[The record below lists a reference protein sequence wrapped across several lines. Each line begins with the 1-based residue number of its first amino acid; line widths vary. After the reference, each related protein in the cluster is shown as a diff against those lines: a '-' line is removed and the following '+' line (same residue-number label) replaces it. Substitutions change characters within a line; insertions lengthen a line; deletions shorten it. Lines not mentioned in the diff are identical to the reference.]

1 MLKRESKSK
10 APVPQRMVSDDLS
23 SLAPTDESEM
33 LDQRAAQRSSGAQ
46 LARDDS
52 ISAPLTSKQGA
63 SGRRA
68 SARPRAGRKGSI
80 TRKGPT
86 SRAGP
91 AATKRK
97 GGLFGRLKSMRR
109 KEGEEVDP
117 ESAEEI
123 FSESDE
129 ATEVPGAKGA
139 AQPSYPSPRETL
151 GISAFQQTRASTS
164 PSAVTGPFTNEDDLE
179 STMSPLRAVASP
191 NGASKGKEAMRLKEP
206 GVAKQ
211 PDLVDKPKGRKANP
225 KRYSI
230 AQSVEA
236 SLVGPSWSVAD
247 RGQVQDEDEDDE
259 DGDEFDEDEEDDEED
274 DGLEEENYR
283 TDDESRYTPSYW
295 LQDDAGPPMVE
306 GSVTSDWSRVRRA
319 YEEDYDTNTVTTQAP
334 SNAGKQRP
342 VSESKGKKKKK
353 QSGSFYAVEVAGVGS
368 KRRSRKVSGDNDDDD
383 DDEAAHSVVNRL
395 LAKLEADGAED
406 DNDVDLAAA
415 PISAPVTSNSRKV
428 NGDAR
433 KGRGAQGTSLF
444 MPAIAPSVVYGGG
457 DETLIMPDDSVSIRA
472 ARRFQQQQE
481 PGAPQ
486 LTDPR
491 SASGRQPMT
500 KPQSA
505 QELAAAFAALEPA
518 FIDDEEEDDEIE
530 YEQARPRAV
539 GAVMPSYDDQSA
551 DDKDDYT
558 EYDNE
563 VYDDDGFTE
572 SYPPASPQS
581 FRSPRS
587 PKRSRQHSRQV
598 SGVTSS
604 SFSSEARSAKRVSN
618 RRRKADRG
626 RNELGRETWLM
637 ESALTPEQLHYL
649 VKAMVGVE
657 LEWEMQ
663 RTFVFDPSRSSSAYY
678 NHRQPPSRGREY
690 AVFRNREL
698 SREDL
703 PQLPLVRFLYDTA
716 FVMLPI
722 FGGGQTPYPKRK
734 AHADAFWKRAVSP
747 MLRLLQSRS
756 LSKRVD
762 RYGEGDGG
770 PFSAQ
775 STLDVLSRSLRQ
787 IAVRYITATIQ
798 VGEGDVKETWPW
810 PSANMMRLPAF
821 TPYRIPLERQS
832 RGAYEVD
839 VVFVRAQG
847 AQTGYIM
854 TVRKNNGQPHHYV
867 MRTEAQF
874 RDFAKAI
881 SAALPKACIKQP
893 PAMEM
898 AQMPGHFRELIR
910 TVDQATV
917 NGSSPDLP
925 APVASQLQKLGG
937 GSTAEL
943 GKRSSKADLK
953 AAKAANAAKQ
963 DEASQSTPK
972 LGRIAALKA
981 ELRREIRQELNRA
994 KGIPNEEPADGTR
1007 NGSDANGRPSN
1018 GGERRPSI
1026 SDSRASFAMSS
1037 STSPGIYDNS
1047 PPANDSRATLV
1058 DPPAYTS
1065 SRNTLGGFFGKRK
1078 DDGINYEARRLQ
1090 LRDWLRDAL
1099 SARGV
1104 GHHTETQAFLGGK
1117 TAFTDRDIKK
1127 STKDTMEANRRA
1139 DEDSSIQRQEVANQ
1153 AGEEVLDLRDML
1165 EEMWEDCKFSDGF
1178 LQAKEVFEEA
1188 DSFASLPEDYQGV
1201 VSYLHLKAARTLDGI
1216 FITGSHS
1223 AANFRRA
1230 KAGFKSVPWKLLMVV
1245 MSEPTGMMVND
1256 LKRILTHPSFV
1267 TRMTSAVMD
1276 DDPRRV
1282 EEGLA
1287 ELKRRLP
1294 SDYLRKLRK
1303 FVESTPDDVK
1313 RVIRD
1318 QAEKAG
1324 IPLVSAILRGND
1336 APLLQGRHLQVIV
1349 GATKMYQALIDSEP
1363 TMLDIEMAARKSR
1376 EIGLIRDLQHALRL
1390 YSARRDG
1397 QHLRD
1402 IIRSSAFRA
1411 SFATFVQPILD
1422 YVAKLHHR
1430 GRPLKEAI
1438 RTLRLR
1444 TESLLELIEALRSRV
1459 QDPAR
1464 NIDALTT
1471 FFDSHAHDTVG
1482 IISALTPLFPWLH
1495 ILAHTVGDGSDDLAR
1510 EWPLPTGMSGSLY
1523 PLEGGALNN
1532 LKNIAEAAW
1541 LKRIRQM
1548 EVCSRWI
1555 AGDIEADQ
1563 DIQVLGGE
1571 GEQSRTRQILPEE
1584 PLQQR
1589 LDRRAF
1595 KPFISGFREAL
1606 SAVLESR

>member
-1 MLKRESKSK
+1 M
-10 APVPQRMVSDDLS
+10 
-23 SLAPTDESEM
+23 
-33 LDQRAAQRSSGAQ
+33 
-46 LARDDS
+46 
-52 ISAPLTSKQGA
+52 
-63 SGRRA
+63 
-68 SARPRAGRKGSI
+68 
-80 TRKGPT
+80 
-86 SRAGP
+86 
-91 AATKRK
+91 
-97 GGLFGRLKSMRR
+97 
-109 KEGEEVDP
+109 DP
-117 ESAEEI
+117 ESAEESI
-123 FSESDE
+123 SDSEE
-129 ATEVPGAKGA
+129 ATEVPAAKGDS
-139 AQPSYPSPRETL
+139 QPSYPSPRETL
-151 GISAFQQTRASTS
+151 GISAFQRTRASTS
-164 PSAVTGPFTNEDDLE
+164 PSAVTGPLTNEQDDLE
-179 STMSPLRAVASP
+179 STMSPLRAVAAP
-191 NGASKGKEAMRLKEP
+191 NGVSKGKEAMRLKEP
-206 GVAKQ
+206 EIAKQ
-211 PDLVDKPKGRKANP
+211 PDLVDKPKVRKANNP

-230 AQSVEA
+230 AHSVEA

-247 RGQVQDEDEDDE
+247 RGQAEAEDEDDE
-259 DGDEFDEDEEDDEED
+259 DVIDDEDEDEEDEEEED
-274 DGLEEENYR
+274 DGLEDENYR
-283 TDDESRYTPSYW
+283 TDDESRYSPSYW
-295 LQDDAGPPMVE
+295 LKDDAGPPMVE

-319 YEEDYDTNTVTTQAP
+319 YEEDYDANTVTTQAL
-334 SNAGKQRP
+334 SNAGNRRSV
-342 VSESKGKKKKK
+342 VSDGKGKKKKK
-353 QSGSFYAVEVAGVGS
+353 SGSFYAVEVAGVGG
-368 KRRSRKVSGDNDDDD
+368 KRRSRKPSVDNDD

-395 LAKLEADGAED
+395 LAKLEADGAAD
-406 DNDVDLAAA
+406 DDDVDLAAA
-415 PISAPVTSNSRKV
+415 PISAPVNPNGRKA
-428 NGDAR
+428 NGDGR

-444 MPAIAPSVVYGGG
+444 IPAIAPSVVYGGG

-472 ARRFQQQQE
+472 ARRFQQQQG
-481 PGAPQ
+481 PDGRNLQTADPQ
-486 LTDPR
+486 
-491 SASGRQPMT
+491 SASARQAMA

-505 QELAAAFAALEPA
+505 QQLAAAFAALEPA
-518 FIDDEEEDDEIE
+518 FIDDDEEGDDREDDDGDDIE
-530 YEQARPRAV
+530 YEQPRPRAA
-539 GAVMPSYDDQSA
+539 GAMTASYADPSA
-551 DDKDDYT
+551 DGKDDYT

-563 VYDDDGFTE
+563 LYGDDGYTD
-572 SYPPASPQS
+572 SYPSASPRS
-581 FRSPRS
+581 PRSPRS
-587 PKRSRQHSRQV
+587 PKRSRGQHSRQV
-598 SGVTSS
+598 SGATSE
-604 SFSSEARSAKRVSN
+604 SFSSEPRSAKRVSN
-618 RRRKADRG
+618 RRRKAERG
-626 RNELGRETWLM
+626 RHELGRETWLM

-649 VKAMVGVE
+649 VKSMVGVE
-657 LEWEMQ
+657 LEWELQ
-663 RTFVFDPSRSSSAYY
+663 RTFAFDPRRSSSAYQ

-698 SREDL
+698 SRDDL

-722 FGGGQTPYPKRK
+722 FGGGQTPYPRRK
-734 AHADAFWKRAVSP
+734 AQADAFWKRAVSP

-762 RYGEGDGG
+762 RYGDGDGG

-787 IAVRYITATIQ
+787 IAVRYVTATLQ
-798 VGEGDVKETWPW
+798 VGDGDVKESWPW

-821 TPYRIPLERQS
+821 TPYRIPLTRQS

-847 AQTGYIM
+847 SQTGYIM
-854 TVRKNNGQPHHYV
+854 TVKKNNGQPHHYV

-874 RDFAKAI
+874 REYAKAI
-881 SAALPKACIKQP
+881 SAALPKACIKLP

-925 APVASQLQKLGG
+925 APVANQLQKLGG

-953 AAKAANAAKQ
+953 AANAAKQ
-963 DEASQSTPK
+963 DDSSKPAPK

-994 KGIPNEEPADGTR
+994 KGIPNEEKSNGNR
-1007 NGSDANGRPSN
+1007 NGGDPYDRPSN
-1018 GGERRPSI
+1018 GGSGGERRPSV
-1026 SDSRASFAMSS
+1026 SDSRASFAISS
-1037 STSPGIYDNS
+1037 PTSPGIYEDT
-1047 PPANDSRATLV
+1047 PPSNDSRATLV

-1104 GHHTETQAFLGGK
+1104 GHHAETQAFLGGK

-1139 DEDSSIQRQEVANQ
+1139 DEESSMQRQEVATQ
-1153 AGEEVLDLRDML
+1153 AGEEVLDLRELL

-1188 DSFASLPEDYQGV
+1188 DSFASLPEDYQGI

-1230 KAGFKSVPWKLLMVV
+1230 KAGFKSIPWKLLMVV

-1402 IIRSSAFRA
+1402 IIRSPAFRA
-1411 SFATFVQPILD
+1411 SFAAFVQPILD

-1438 RTLRLR
+1438 RTLRVR

-1495 ILAHTVGDGSDDLAR
+1495 ILAHTVGEGSDDLAR
-1510 EWPLPTGMSGSLY
+1510 EWPLPSGMSGSLY
-1523 PLEGGALNN
+1523 PLEGGPLNN
-1532 LKNIAEAAW
+1532 LKNIAESAW

-1584 PLQQR
+1584 PFQQK
-1589 LDRRAF
+1589 LDRRSF
-1595 KPFISGFREAL
+1595 KPFINGFREAL
-1606 SAVLESR
+1606 TAVLESR